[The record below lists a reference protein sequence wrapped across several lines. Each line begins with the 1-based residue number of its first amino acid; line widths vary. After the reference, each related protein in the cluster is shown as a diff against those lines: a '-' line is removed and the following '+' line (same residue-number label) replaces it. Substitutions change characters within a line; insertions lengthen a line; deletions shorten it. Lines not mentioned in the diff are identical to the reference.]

1 MNVNRLSIFPA
12 RRLTGRVRTQL
23 FTAPPNTE
31 RSSSDD
37 AAGADI
43 GLEPAGAGRNHT
55 WPQNPPVERLY
66 DAPVGSTRPE
76 REIARARAT
85 YLAAARNFLSAV
97 ALYVQTGVP
106 LSPPSGGA
114 ELPAWGRAEVTAL
127 LTLRAAL
134 DE

>member
-1 MNVNRLSIFPA
+1 
-12 RRLTGRVRTQL
+12 
-23 FTAPPNTE
+23 
-31 RSSSDD
+31 
-37 AAGADI
+37 
-43 GLEPAGAGRNHT
+43 
-55 WPQNPPVERLY
+55 LY
-66 DAPVGSTRPE
+66 DARVGSTRPE

-106 LSPPSGGA
+106 LSPPGGGA

-134 DE
+134 DELINARRSYDGLRRHG